1 MNLQE
6 LYERVGGDY
15 ADVLSRLMTEERVLK
30 FVRRFPEDA
39 SFNELRA
46 ALDSGNTE
54 TAFRAAHTLKGIAQN
69 LGFTALYKASDEL
82 TEALRPGSE
91 DDIKADIPALFSRT
105 SEEYEKVVAA
115 IAEIQ

>member
-1 MNLQE
+1 MNLKE
-6 LYERVGGDY
+6 VYEKTGGDFT
-15 ADVLSRLMTEERVLK
+15 DVMSRLMTEERVLK
-30 FVRRFPEDA
+30 FVRRFPEDP

-54 TAFRAAHTLKGIAQN
+54 TAFRAAHTIKGIAQN